1 MSWMQRRRL
10 SCFRAPIATR
20 KPIIG
25 VEKLDD
31 RINPAPV
38 PSILGLSSSNILLGE
53 QANFGFRFANTSPTD
68 AGFAPFIEVA
78 LDTSGPDGATTNPL
92 DGYGTPTVTGAGL
105 TLTPATAITLI
116 AGQTTYINPLTGES
130 RPVPAGFG
138 NNDTIFIYSLP
149 FGSFS
154 PTQSTAISI
163 TAPTSKLADVGT
175 VLPIAVTGGFRDDTA
190 ALDGPGI
197 YFGPATAGVTPE
209 LYRFKKIYLGPESE
223 TATGPNF
230 IRRYRLEVDIAD
242 GQTLTNTK
250 LNDDLAASMQIVGTS
265 ATNMAAFTSAAPG
278 TNVFVAGNLSG
289 TAVNTAPD
297 GTLSYNF
304 GTVVGTPLAVDAAFE
319 FDFYIPRD
327 LAGGGAVVPQGTD
340 SVTNQNTASTQANW
354 TPLDSRDPANQN
366 VAKTTPD
373 NGPHTLEE
381 QSIAIQKSVEAI
393 DPVTG
398 LAISAGQS
406 IRPGITL
413 LRYTLNYQVS
423 DYYAFDNLFVND
435 TLSDGQR
442 LFLGTRGVVT
452 SFPTMAVNNAF
463 LTGSPSGS
471 RQNTSGNFQGNTV
484 IDYQRRYNSVALADP
499 TSFPVDGPATGT
511 ISPTVFNN
519 LAASVQADS
528 LTSDAGTTALRFDI
542 SKELKARLGANAGRL
557 VGGEVGND
565 GTGPTNRAIG
575 SQQFG
580 GTTGTIVFYTEVS
593 QEFSDSY
600 RTANGGS
607 NDASVDQGDIL
618 SNAVNDP
625 RTAGR
630 DGIIGNQLLTSTIN
644 AAVPTIVGTG
654 SDDSGTSVVIPYG
667 VQEKQIY
674 AINGQT
680 VPPAGPSDAPL
691 SVQPGDRVTYRL
703 TYTLPISSFEQLR
716 LIDFPPLPVMD
727 VTSSGPFTFIRD
739 PAAYGFLPGQVGV
752 VDAAGA
758 NPADDTYF
766 STYAPGNGAGRNP
779 TLVVDS
785 VSNSVT
791 LNFGTQSDPQRRPSQ
806 ISVLVTFVVGNQ
818 PFSSDLF
825 LTNQLRISEGSTN
838 AGTTTV
844 EDLRRF
850 ELVRPFVT
858 VQKGTAAGRN
868 TGFTVGTG
876 TDQINFGGT
885 GVALPAVGTNV
896 ASTVINRAGT
906 VLSGTNAIF
915 NATQSSSIG
924 AQNITPGNLPV
935 DAGDTVRYAVVVQN
949 SGKGDAFDVNLTDT
963 IQPQYNRTAFNPATD
978 LRVIRGDGT
987 VLTPVTDY
995 TITYNNVSGAIAIQ
1009 FVDNY
1014 SAGNI
1019 GGATED
1025 SHIGALSRGTR
1036 TAGAID
1042 NGSNTIVVLYD
1053 VTLLNTVTPNQTITN
1068 TAVVPV
1074 YSNSEGGVN
1083 LTDPAVVP
1091 GATKPTDIATV
1102 TTRLPLVAKT
1112 LVSTEFTAP
1121 GNNLAN
1127 QATIG
1132 EYVTYTLTLTVPE
1145 GFTPAGMIV
1154 DSLDNGLVFVDVLNV
1169 TTSAGVT
1176 ATTPITA
1183 GVNPANTTLTND
1195 SRTIAFSLGDIT
1207 NSNTDNAVTET
1218 ITITYRVIVENTNGA
1233 SGTANNQAGSTRNN
1247 NARFEWTSNTTT
1259 LSFVS
1264 AGQTNTNDGGV
1275 SGTATPITI
1284 VEPTVTPVKDVANF
1298 TAGGAFGQ
1306 RTRGDAGDEID
1317 YRIVLT
1323 GSGTTAYEVS
1333 LTDPLPV
1340 SFFSGGV
1347 AIQSATST
1355 GTIRFNGVTRTATIA
1370 DFAIDV
1376 SGVLTFAAGLDVD
1389 MEPGATLT
1397 VVVRGTDFTGSTGQL
1412 VTNTA
1417 ESRWSSLDGT
1427 PGVRSTHVTPN
1438 TNSTERTGAD
1448 GLLGSGALNDYR
1460 LQDDAIIESPPVVRK
1475 SLVAT
1480 SEAHTAG
1487 SNVAIGEIVRY
1498 RVYVSLGETPTG
1510 TPTPNVQIRD
1520 FLPTGLSFLN
1530 DGTARYGFISSNG
1543 ANLTSSTL
1551 GAAGIVGN
1559 ETTLASLLSSSL
1571 TGNFSDADISQ
1582 LNTGSATG
1590 DPVIYASGQD
1600 VFFRLGNIT
1609 NADRDNNVEYVVI
1622 EYNVLVTNETSNQAA
1637 TNLDNYVTV
1646 LANDAYIDIV
1656 NDANGDGLGNGE
1668 PTIVVDPAN
1677 PTNLPTTR
1685 VTVVEPNIQIVK
1697 DVVATDGFV
1706 VTYKLTIT
1714 NTNTGNTTTA
1724 FNTRILDILNATNF
1738 GLNTGSV
1745 IVTPGTATG
1754 IVNGTAGN
1762 TVDLT
1767 IDTFP
1772 VGNTVTITYTAN
1784 VLVTPTGANT
1794 LRNVG
1799 QTTTTGL
1806 PGTQGTLP
1814 FFGTTAATI
1823 GASGTAT
1830 GERNGTDGVGGLLN
1844 DYASNDLELLGS
1856 LGDRVYYDANG
1867 DGVQD
1872 AGEPGL
1878 VGVPVTVTW
1887 AGLDGNFAT
1896 VGDNSVITVLTGTD
1910 GKWIVNA
1917 LPLNGKYQV
1926 TVPTVFAGMGVT
1938 DATDDGVLTAS
1949 NKSSITLTGVDAGTT
1964 NNRTQ
1969 DFGYRGTA
1977 SLGNRVFIDANGD
1990 GIQSTNG
1997 LEPSF
2002 PGIMVGLHW
2011 AGANGIFDDADDIT
2025 FPDTTSTAT
2034 AGTTPNYLFQFLP
2047 AGNFRVSAAG
2057 GFKNTNYTLTDSVDD
2072 GVLSVDD
2079 RVVTTLVLGQN
2090 QTTIDF
2096 GYKGTASIGDYVW
2109 YDANGDGIQTAN
2121 EPPIP
2126 NVPVTLLWAGPDG
2139 AFGGGDDVTFTTKT
2153 DANGKYLF
2161 PGLPVI
2167 DNDDLYRVTV
2177 TQPANYPTQTFDSD
2191 GTGTAN
2197 TSTLNLAQ
2205 NENNVAQDF
2214 GFRGTASLG
2223 DFVWLDQNGNGKQ
2236 DGGEP
2241 GIDGVTVQ
2249 LFFDRN
2255 NDGDFADAGENV
2267 PLLTTTTAGGGAYS
2281 FPSLAAGN
2289 YQVGFGNSDGTTT
2302 YTRTVQD
2309 VVAATDALD
2318 SDANVA
2324 TGRTGTYTLAN
2335 GVNIPTVDAGL
2346 YVPVSIGNRVF
2357 FDYNGDGVQ
2366 TAGEPGISGVPIS
2379 VTWHGPDGV
2388 LGGADDKVFN
2398 TTTGAD
2404 GIWNVTNLP
2413 PGSYTVQ
2420 ASPAGATGFV
2430 TLTDSIDNA
2439 ALSAT
2444 NPVVVSTTSGVD
2456 RVDVDFGYR
2465 GTAKLGDFV
2474 YLDANGDGIQNT
2486 NGLEP
2491 GLPGVTVTLRFD
2503 ANNNGSFT
2511 DATDGVFTTVTGPN
2525 GKYSF
2530 PNLPV
2535 GDYQVSVSATGGTG
2549 GVPDNAT
2556 LTDSLDNGTL
2566 NAVGTVTTNLTL
2578 GENETTIDFG
2588 FKGTASIGDFVWYD
2602 ANGDGVQGANEPGI
2616 SGASVTLLWSGP
2628 DGVFGGGDDVTF
2640 TTTTDA
2646 NGKYLFPS
2654 LPVSGEFAPYRVT
2667 VANPTGYPTQTF
2679 DSDGLGT
2686 ANRSELSLNQNE
2698 NNTSQDFGFRGTASL
2713 GDFVWLDQNGNG
2725 KQDGGEP
2732 GIDGVTVQ
2740 LFFDRNNDGD
2750 FADAGENVPLLTTTT
2765 AGGGAYSFP
2774 SLAAGNY
2781 QVGFGN
2787 SDGTTTYT
2795 RTVQDV
2801 VAATDALDSDA
2812 NVATGRT
2819 GTYTLANGV
2828 NIPTVDAGLYVPVSI
2843 GDTVWFD
2850 ANNNGAYDP
2859 ATEPG
2864 IPNASVT
2871 VVWYGPDGA
2880 FGGGDDKTFTAT
2892 TDSAGKY
2899 LVANLPPGEYKVSID
2914 PASLPEGLVQTF
2926 DLDGIATGNTT
2937 TLTAISG
2944 VDRLDADF
2952 GYRGAGSVGDTVFL
2966 DINNNGK
2973 YDTGEGIAG
2982 VKVQISGDLNGDGL
2996 PESLFAIT
3004 DTDGKYT
3011 FPNLRVTAAGV
3022 PYTVTIDKTTLPVAA
3037 VASADPDGV
3046 LDSKSVVTISNV
3058 TPNDVLQ
3065 DFGYRS
3071 TGTIGDTIFLDANN
3085 NGKYDVGE
3093 GITGVTVMLTSDF
3106 DGDGMLETQSTVTDA
3121 NGQYLFTGLITNNG
3135 KGAGVQYTVS
3145 VDSTT
3150 LPADVSQTV
3159 DPDGVL
3165 SNNSIITL
3173 TDATPINL
3181 LQDFGYRGTASV
3193 GDTVWFDANND
3204 GIQGANEPGITG
3216 AKVTVVW
3223 FGQDGIEGNADDVTT
3238 TTVTAGN
3245 GFWQVTGLPVGNY
3258 RATVDTAT
3266 LPNGLN
3272 VQTYDLDGTAT
3283 PSTTPF
3289 TLVLSQN
3296 RVDVDFGYRGTAKLG
3311 DTVWVDLNGDG
3322 IQTPN
3327 EPGIPHATVTLV
3339 WYGPDGVLGGNDD
3352 ATLTTITD
3360 SNGKYQFTDLPSGN
3374 FQVNVNPATIPAN
3387 LFATYDLDGKA
3398 TANVTL
3404 VSLALGESNPAVDF
3418 GYKGTASVGDFVWYD
3433 VNKDGTPTFA
3443 EPGIAGATVTL
3454 TFGGA
3459 DGDLTTTNDNITFV
3473 TTTGADGKYLISGL
3487 PVSIN
3492 RALPNYIATVSNVP
3506 AIFTVQTFD
3515 LDGTTTPNAAT
3526 FVLGAS
3532 QDRRDVD
3539 FGFQG
3544 TASLGDTVFQDFNGN
3559 GVQDAGD
3566 VGVSGVTVNLLD
3578 AAGNKLATTT
3588 SSIDGKYNFPGLTAG
3603 NYKVAFVTPSG
3614 FAITAENQQGNVAA
3628 DSDADRTTGIT
3639 ATIALATGEINPT
3652 IDAGLYVPVSIGD
3665 TVYFDANGDG
3675 KQASTGEPGIPGATV
3690 TVKYAGPDGVFGTPD
3705 DATFSTTTD
3714 ASGKYLFPSLP
3725 PGNFQVDISNLP
3737 NGLTVATADLD
3748 GIATLNTTKL
3758 TAISGTDRLDADFGY
3773 RGPGSI
3779 GDTVYFDFNGDGLQ
3793 NVGEPGIAGA
3803 KVTVTWLGF
3812 DGVAGGTDDVVFTTT
3827 TDAMGKYSV
3836 ANLPL
3841 GNYTVGVDS
3850 TTLPTGFVPIS
3861 DLDGVGTPNTTKVTL
3876 GSANPNRVD
3885 ADFGYLGTGSLGDRV
3900 WVDFNADGKQD
3911 ANEPGV
3917 PGATVVVNYAGVDNV
3932 FGTADDGVFTSK
3944 TGANGFYGFPN
3955 LPLGTYKVSVT
3966 NGLPTGTVPTYDL
3979 DGTPNNTTTTSFM
3992 QGQNRTD
3999 VDFGVR
4005 GTSSIAGSVFR
4016 DDSNDGRRDPGEPGF
4031 QGVTVTLTGTDILGN
4046 PITVVTTTNGNGD
4059 YNFPGLLPGTYT
4071 VTESTQPPDTADGL
4085 DSAGNVNGRPMGT
4098 AGNDIVQ
4105 TIVLDAGQSS
4115 VANVFGEL
4123 AGLVSGTVYVDRNR
4137 NGVRDP
4143 NEQRLPGVTIQLIDS
4158 TGRVIRTT
4166 TTDSDGN
4173 YLIRGFAPGT
4183 YTVRELQP
4191 NGYGN
4196 GTPNDRV
4203 VDVPPLG
4210 ITGIDFGEITS
4221 TVAGF
4226 VYRDYSIDGMRTL
4239 ATGETGIGGTTIT
4252 IAGTDVRGNVV
4263 NRTTTTDS
4271 LGHYQFTDLLQGSY
4285 TLTETQPSGFFY
4297 DGLDT
4302 VGNLGGTASNDKLV
4316 VGLPPGS
4323 DGVDYNF
4330 GEFPPADPFGYV
4342 YQDLNLNGIRDV
4354 GEPGIAGVPI
4364 TISGTAF
4371 GGTIFARPLSPSDF
4385 PSGSLTI
4392 FTDANGLWQFPILP
4406 PGTYSIVE
4414 SVQPNGFLDGT
4425 EQDGDQNGPP
4435 ATVGNDRFDNVVL
4448 APNPIRG
4455 PFNFGEYVPQLS
4467 KRGFLGSTLMPTTT
4481 ASVLPNLPRSPAF
4494 TVNTGTPNTPALIAT
4509 STGPGTAS
4517 LIRVFDYASGGERFR
4532 IQPYES
4538 TFIGGVRVAI
4548 GDVSGDGIDDIVT
4561 GIGPGGGPRIRV
4573 FSGKDGSVV
4582 KDFFAYEESF
4592 RGGLFVAVGD
4602 INGDGVKDILTG
4614 TEVGGGPRVSVFDG
4628 KTGAVLANFF
4638 AFDVNQRGGVRV
4650 AAGDFDGD
4658 GKAEIVATTGE
4669 GVATKVRILNAD
4681 GSIVR
4686 EFAPYTATF
4695 TGGVSLAVADVN
4707 GDGVPDIATGAE
4719 AGGGPHVQV
4728 FDGKTGATLLSF
4740 YAYDSGFTGG
4750 VRVALQDVDGDGKAD
4765 IVTGMGVGGSSEV
4778 RVLRGTDLQPLD
4790 RFFAFDDMFTG
4801 GVYVG

>member
-1 MSWMQRRRL
+1 MSWMQRRRRL
-10 SCFRAPIATR
+10 SCFRAPVTARKPNR

-31 RINPAPV
+31 RINPAPI

-78 LDTSGPDGATTNPL
+78 MDTSGRDGAATNPR
-92 DGYGTPTVTGAGL
+92 DGYSTPTVTGAGL
-105 TLTPATAITLI
+105 TLTPATTITLI

-130 RPVPAGFG
+130 RAVPAGFG
-138 NNDTIFIYSLP
+138 KNDTIFIYSLP

-154 PTQSTAISI
+154 PTQSTAVTI

-175 VLPIAVTGGFRDDTA
+175 ILPIAVTGGFRDNEA
-190 ALDGPGI
+190 ALNGPGI

-230 IRRYRLEVDIAD
+230 VRRYRLEVDIAD

-250 LNDDLAASMQIVGTS
+250 LNDDLAASMQIVAKT
-265 ATNMAAFTSAAPG
+265 ATNMAAFTSAAPAS
-278 TNVFVAGNLSG
+278 NVFAVGNLTGS
-289 TAVNTAPD
+289 AVNTAPD

-304 GTVVGTPLAVDAAFE
+304 GTVVGTPLAVDAAYE

-340 SVTNQNTASTQANW
+340 SVTHQNTASTQANW
-354 TPLDSRDPANQN
+354 TPLDGRDAANQN
-366 VAKTTPD
+366 VAKATPD

-393 DPVTG
+393 DPATG
-398 LAISAGQS
+398 LAIPAGQS

-452 SFPTMAVNNAF
+452 SFPTMTVNNAF
-463 LTGSPSGS
+463 LTGSPNGS

-484 IDYQRRYNSVALADP
+484 IDYQRRYNPVAAADP

-511 ISPTVFNN
+511 ISPTVFAN
-519 LAASVQADS
+519 LAASVQADG
-528 LTSDAGTTALRFDI
+528 LTSDTGTTGLRFDI

-565 GTGPTNRAIG
+565 GTGPTNNSIAG
-575 SQQFG
+575 KQFG

-630 DGIIGNQLLTSTIN
+630 DGIIGDQLLTSTIN

-654 SDDSGTSVVIPYG
+654 SDDSGSSVVIPYG

-680 VPPAGPSDAPL
+680 VPPTGPTDPPL
-691 SVQPGDRVTYRL
+691 SIQPGDRVTYRL
-703 TYTLPISSFEQLR
+703 TYTLPISSFEQLQF
-716 LIDFPPLPVMD
+716 IDFPPLPVMD
-727 VTSSGPFTFIRD
+727 VDDSGPFTFVRD

-766 STYAPGNGAGRNP
+766 NTFAPGNGAGRNP
-779 TLVVDS
+779 SLAVDS
-785 VSNSVT
+785 VSNSIT
-791 LNFGTQSDPQRRPSQ
+791 LNFGTQEDTQRRSTQ

-858 VQKGTAAGRN
+858 VQKGTAAGN
-868 TGFTVGTG
+868 TTGFTVGTG
-876 TDQINFGGT
+876 TDQIIFGGT
-885 GVALPAVGTNV
+885 NVALPAVGSNV

-915 NATQSSSIG
+915 NATQSNSIG
-924 AQNITPGNLPV
+924 AQNITPSNLPV

-963 IQPQYNRTAFNPATD
+963 IQPQYNRTAFDPTTD

-987 VLTPVTDY
+987 VLTPATDY
-995 TITYNNVSGAIAIQ
+995 TITYNGLTGAIAIQ
-1009 FVDNY
+1009 LVDNY
-1014 SAGNI
+1014 SAGNV

-1025 SHIGALSRGTR
+1025 SHIGALSRGNR

-1053 VTLLNTVTPNQTITN
+1053 VTLLNTVTPNQLITN
-1068 TAVVPV
+1068 TAIVPV
-1074 YSNSEGGVN
+1074 YSNSEGGVD

-1091 GATKPTDIATV
+1091 GATEPTDQATV

-1145 GFTPAGMIV
+1145 GFTPAGAII
-1154 DSLDNGLVFVDVLNV
+1154 DTLNNGLAFVDVLSV
-1169 TTSAGVT
+1169 ATSSGVSVATPPDAGN
-1176 ATTPITA
+1176 
-1183 GVNPANTTLTND
+1183 NPANTTITN
-1195 SRTIAFSLGDIT
+1195 SARTITFGLGDIT
-1207 NSNTDNAVTET
+1207 NSNTDNATTET
-1218 ITITYRVIVENTNGA
+1218 ITITYRAIVLNTNGV

-1247 NARFEWTSNTTT
+1247 SARFEWTSNTST
-1259 LSFVS
+1259 LTSVS
-1264 AGQTNTNDGGV
+1264 AGQTNTLSGGV
-1275 SGTATPITI
+1275 SGTLTPVTI
-1284 VEPTVTPVKDVANF
+1284 VEPTVTPVKDVANV

-1333 LTDPLPV
+1333 LNDPIPI

-1355 GTIRFNGVTRTATIA
+1355 GTIRFNGIARTATTA
-1370 DFAIDV
+1370 DFSIDG
-1376 SGVLTFAAGLDVD
+1376 SGVLTFTAGLDVD
-1389 MEPGATLT
+1389 IETGATLT

-1417 ESRWSSLDGT
+1417 EVRWTSLDGT
-1427 PGVRSTHVTPN
+1427 PGTRSTHN

-1448 GLLGSGALNDYR
+1448 GLLGTALNDYR
-1460 LQDDAIIESPPVVRK
+1460 LRDDAVIESPPVVRK
-1475 SLVAT
+1475 SIVAT
-1480 SEAHTAG
+1480 SEAHTPG

-1510 TPTPNVQIRD
+1510 VPTSNVQIRD

-1551 GAAGIVGN
+1551 GGAGIIGN

-1571 TGNFSDADISQ
+1571 TGIFGDADLSL

-1590 DPVIYASGQD
+1590 DPIIYVSGQD
-1600 VFFRLGNIT
+1600 IFFRLGDIS

-1622 EYNVLVTNETSNQAA
+1622 EYNVLVTNQTSNQAA
-1637 TNLDNYVTV
+1637 TNLDNYVTA
-1646 LANDAYIDIV
+1646 LANDVYIDIV

-1668 PTIVVDPAN
+1668 ATIVVNPAN
-1677 PTNLPTTR
+1677 PTNLPTAR

-1697 DVVATDGFV
+1697 NVIATDGFV
-1706 VTYKLTIT
+1706 VTYQLTIT

-1745 IVTPGTATG
+1745 SIAPGTATG
-1754 IVNGTAGN
+1754 ITNGTAGN

-1772 VGNTVTITYTAN
+1772 VGNTVTITYTVN
-1784 VLVTPTGANT
+1784 VLVTPTGVNT
-1794 LRNVG
+1794 LVNVG
-1799 QTTTTGL
+1799 TTTTTGL
-1806 PGTQGTLP
+1806 PGAQGTLP
-1814 FFGTTAATI
+1814 FFGTTATTI

-1997 LEPSF
+1997 LEPSL
-2002 PGIMVGLHW
+2002 PGVTVNMTW
-2011 AGANGIFDDADDIT
+2011 AGADNIFGNADDLT
-2025 FPDTTSTAT
+2025 FSTVTTNA
-2034 AGTTPNYLFQFLP
+2034 AGTGPNYAFNFLP
-2047 AGNFRVSAAG
+2047 AGDFKIAVSTTG
-2057 GFKNTNYTLTDSVDD
+2057 GTGGVPNNATLTDSLDNA
-2072 GVLSVDD
+2072 VLNAVGT
-2079 RVVTTLVLGQN
+2079 VTTNLTLGEN
-2090 QTTIDF
+2090 ETTIDF
-2096 GYKGTASIGDYVW
+2096 GYKGTASIGDTVW
-2109 YDANGDGIQTAN
+2109 YDADGNGVQGAGEPGIAGQT
-2121 EPPIP
+2121 
-2126 NVPVTLLWAGPDG
+2126 VTLLWSGPDG
-2139 AFGGGDDVTFTTKT
+2139 AFGGGDDVTFTTTT
-2153 DANGKYLF
+2153 DANGNYLF
-2161 PGLPVI
+2161 PSLPVSGEFAP
-2167 DNDDLYRVTV
+2167 YRVTV
-2177 TQPANYPTQTFDSD
+2177 ANPTGYPTQTFDSD
-2191 GTGTAN
+2191 GLGTAN
-2197 TSTLNLAQ
+2197 RSELNLNQ

-2223 DFVWLDQNGNGKQ
+2223 DFVWLDENGNGKQ
-2236 DGGEP
+2236 DAGDA
-2241 GIDGVTVQ
+2241 GIDGVAVQ

-2255 NDGDFADAGENV
+2255 NDGDFADAGENL
-2267 PLLTTTTAGGGAYS
+2267 PLLTTTTAGGGKYS
-2281 FPSLAAGN
+2281 FPNLAAGN

-2335 GVNIPTVDAGL
+2335 G
-2346 YVPVSIGNRVF
+2346 
-2357 FDYNGDGVQ
+2357 Q
-2366 TAGEPGISGVPIS
+2366 T
-2379 VTWHGPDGV
+2379 
-2388 LGGADDKVFN
+2388 
-2398 TTTGAD
+2398 
-2404 GIWNVTNLP
+2404 
-2413 PGSYTVQ
+2413 
-2420 ASPAGATGFV
+2420 
-2430 TLTDSIDNA
+2430 
-2439 ALSAT
+2439 
-2444 NPVVVSTTSGVD
+2444 
-2456 RVDVDFGYR
+2456 
-2465 GTAKLGDFV
+2465 
-2474 YLDANGDGIQNT
+2474 
-2486 NGLEP
+2486 
-2491 GLPGVTVTLRFD
+2491 
-2503 ANNNGSFT
+2503 
-2511 DATDGVFTTVTGPN
+2511 
-2525 GKYSF
+2525 
-2530 PNLPV
+2530 
-2535 GDYQVSVSATGGTG
+2535 
-2549 GVPDNAT
+2549 
-2556 LTDSLDNGTL
+2556 
-2566 NAVGTVTTNLTL
+2566 
-2578 GENETTIDFG
+2578 
-2588 FKGTASIGDFVWYD
+2588 
-2602 ANGDGVQGANEPGI
+2602 
-2616 SGASVTLLWSGP
+2616 
-2628 DGVFGGGDDVTF
+2628 
-2640 TTTTDA
+2640 
-2646 NGKYLFPS
+2646 
-2654 LPVSGEFAPYRVT
+2654 
-2667 VANPTGYPTQTF
+2667 
-2679 DSDGLGT
+2679 
-2686 ANRSELSLNQNE
+2686 
-2698 NNTSQDFGFRGTASL
+2698 
-2713 GDFVWLDQNGNG
+2713 
-2725 KQDGGEP
+2725 
-2732 GIDGVTVQ
+2732 
-2740 LFFDRNNDGD
+2740 
-2750 FADAGENVPLLTTTT
+2750 
-2765 AGGGAYSFP
+2765 
-2774 SLAAGNY
+2774 
-2781 QVGFGN
+2781 
-2787 SDGTTTYT
+2787 
-2795 RTVQDV
+2795 
-2801 VAATDALDSDA
+2801 
-2812 NVATGRT
+2812 
-2819 GTYTLANGV
+2819 
-2828 NIPTVDAGLYVPVSI
+2828 IPTVDAGLYVPVSI

-2850 ANNNGAYDP
+2850 ANNNGAYDS

-2871 VVWYGPDGA
+2871 VVWFGPDGV
-2880 FGGGDDKTFTAT
+2880 FGGGDDQTFSAT
-2892 TDSAGKY
+2892 TDSAGMY
-2899 LVANLPPGEYKVSID
+2899 LVTSLPPGEYQVSID

-2926 DLDGIATGNTT
+2926 DLDGTGTANTT
-2937 TLTAISG
+2937 SLTAISG

-2952 GYRGAGSVGDTVFL
+2952 GYRGTGSVGDTVFL

-2973 YDTGEGIAG
+2973 FDTGEGIAG
-2982 VKVQISGDLNGDGL
+2982 VQVQISGDLDGDGS

-3004 DTDGKYT
+3004 DTDGQYT
-3011 FPNLRVTAAGV
+3011 FPNLRVTATGV
-3022 PYTVTIDKTTLPVAA
+3022 PYTVTIDKATLPAA
-3037 VASADPDGV
+3037 SVASVDPDGV
-3046 LDSKSVVTISNV
+3046 HDSQSVVTITSRI
-3058 TPNDVLQ
+3058 PNNVLQ

-3071 TGTIGDTIFLDANN
+3071 TGSVGDTIFLDANK

-3093 GITGVTVMLTSDF
+3093 GITGVTVTLTSDF
-3106 DGDGMLETQSTVTDA
+3106 DGDGLLETQSTVTDA
-3121 NGQYLFTGLITNNG
+3121 DGQYLFTGLITNDG
-3135 KGAGVQYTVS
+3135 KGAGVEYTVT
-3145 VDSTT
+3145 VDSAT
-3150 LPADVSQTV
+3150 LPTDVSQTV

-3165 SNNSIITL
+3165 SNTSIITL
-3173 TDATPINL
+3173 TDATPNNL
-3181 LQDFGYRGTASV
+3181 LQDFGYRGTANV

-3204 GIQGANEPGITG
+3204 GIKGANEPGIAG

-3272 VQTYDLDGTAT
+3272 VQTYDLDGTST

-3289 TLVLSQN
+3289 TLELSQN

-3339 WYGPDGVLGGNDD
+3339 WYGQDGVFGGGDD

-3360 SNGKYQFTDLPSGN
+3360 SKGNYQFIDLPSGN

-3387 LFATYDLDGKA
+3387 LLPTYDLDGKA

-3404 VSLALGESNPAVDF
+3404 VSLAVGESNPAVDF

-3433 VNKDGTPTFA
+3433 ANNDGTPTFA
-3443 EPGIAGATVTL
+3443 EPGIAGVTITL

-3492 RALPNYIATVSNVP
+3492 GALPNYIATVSNVP

-3515 LDGTTTPNAAT
+3515 LDGKATPNAAT

-3532 QDRRDVD
+3532 QNRRDVD

-3544 TASLGDTVFQDFNGN
+3544 TASLGDYVFQDFNGN

-3566 VGVSGVTVNLLD
+3566 TGVSGVTVNLLD

-3588 SSIDGKYNFPGLTAG
+3588 SSVDGKYSFPGLAAG
-3603 NYKVAFVTPSG
+3603 NYKVAFVAPG
-3614 FAITAENQQGNVAA
+3614 AFAFTAKDQQGNNAA

-3639 ATIALATGEINPT
+3639 ATIVLGTGEINPT

-3690 TVKYAGPDGVFGTPD
+3690 TLKYAGPDGVFGTPD

-3714 ASGKYLFPSLP
+3714 ASGKYLFTSLP
-3725 PGNFQVDISNLP
+3725 PGNFQVDISKLP

-3758 TAISGTDRLDADFGY
+3758 TAISGTNRLDADFGY

-3793 NVGEPGIAGA
+3793 TVGEPGIAGA

-3812 DGVAGGTDDVVFTTT
+3812 DGVAGGTDDVTYTTT
-3827 TDAMGKYSV
+3827 TDATGKYSV

-3841 GNYTVGVDS
+3841 GNYTVGIDPTS
-3850 TTLPTGFVPIS
+3850 LPTGFVPVS
-3861 DLDGVGTPNTTKVTL
+3861 DLDGVRTPNSTKLTL
-3876 GSANPNRVD
+3876 GTSNPNRVD
-3885 ADFGYLGTGSLGDRV
+3885 ADFGYVGTGSLGDRV

-3932 FGTADDGVFTSK
+3932 FGTADDGTFTST
-3944 TGANGFYGFPN
+3944 TGANGIYGFPN

-3966 NGLPTGTVPTYDL
+3966 GGLPTGTVPTYDL
-3979 DGTPNNTTTTSFM
+3979 DGTPNNTTTTSLS

-4031 QGVTVTLTGTDILGN
+4031 QGVTITLSGTDILGN

-4085 DSAGNVNGRPMGT
+4085 DSEGNVNGNPMGT

-4105 TIVLDAGQSS
+4105 TIVLGAGQSS

-4137 NGVRDP
+4137 DGVRDP
-4143 NEQRLPGVTIQLIDS
+4143 NEPRLPGVTIQLIDS

-4166 TTDSDGN
+4166 TTDTDGN

-4191 NGYGN
+4191 DGYGN

-4210 ITGIDFGEITS
+4210 ITGIDFGEITG

-4239 ATGETGIGGTTIT
+4239 ATGETGIGGTTIAIT
-4252 IAGTDVRGNVV
+4252 GTDVRGNVV

-4271 LGHYQFTDLLQGSY
+4271 LGRYEFADLLQGSY

-4302 VGNLGGTASNDKLV
+4302 VGNFGGTASNDKLV

-4371 GGTIFARPLSPSDF
+4371 GGTIFARPLVPSDF
-4385 PSGSLTI
+4385 PNGSLTI

-4406 PGTYSIVE
+4406 PGTYTIVE

-4425 EQDGDQNGPP
+4425 EQDGDPNGPP
-4435 ATVGNDRFDNVVL
+4435 ATVGNDRFDNIVL

-4467 KRGFLGSTLMPTTT
+4467 KLGFLGSTLMPTTAT
-4481 ASVLPNLPRSPAF
+4481 TVVPNLPRSPAF

-4517 LIRVFDYASGGERFR
+4517 LIRVFDYASGGEKFR

-4538 TFIGGVRVAI
+4538 TFVGGVRVAI
-4548 GDVSGDGIDDIVT
+4548 GDVSGDGTDDIVT

-4573 FSGKDGSVV
+4573 FSGKDGAVV

-4602 INGDGVKDILTG
+4602 INGDGVGDIITG
-4614 TEVGGGPRVSVFDG
+4614 TEVGGGPRVSAFDG

-4650 AAGDFDGD
+4650 AAGDFNGD

-4669 GVATKVRILNAD
+4669 GVATMVRVMNAD
-4681 GSIVR
+4681 GSVVR
-4686 EFAPYTATF
+4686 EFAPYTASF

-4719 AGGGPHVQV
+4719 VGGGPHVQL
-4728 FDGKTGATLLSF
+4728 FDGKTGSTLSSF

-4750 VRVALQDVDGDGKAD
+4750 VRVGLQDVDGDGKAD